1 MFASMR
7 WKSFVVA
14 WALALTLLL
23 FAQRHSATSE
33 RMLYANIIDLSHT
46 VSDSAPQPVPHR
58 NSSPSNYFVL
68 DQRAA
73 TRLDAPSQVVQNM
86 WSVDQIPSERLVRPM
101 VVIDVHKKVHGNP
114 DYRLSMQDIAD
125 WENIHGHIP
134 GGAVVMAATGWED
147 RWNNLDSYRNL
158 SADGTPH
165 FPGYTLEAVRFLVE
179 ARGIV
184 GLGID
189 SPSTDGGN
197 STNLSVHRYCAEHS
211 VYHLENVTNIAH
223 VPETGAVAVVTP
235 LKLEKGTGAPVR
247 LLALLK

>member
-1 MFASMR
+1 MK

-33 RMLYANIIDLSHT
+33 HLLYANIVDLSHT
-46 VSDSAPQPVPHR
+46 VSDSPPKTSSHLDSSTPG
-58 NSSPSNYFVL
+58 NSFVL
-68 DQRAA
+68 DQHAA
-73 TRLDAPSQVVQNM
+73 TRLEAPSQVVKGM
-86 WSVDQIPSERLVRPM
+86 WSVDEIPSERLVRPM
-101 VVIDVHKKVHGNP
+101 VVIDVQNKVRGNA
-114 DYRLSMQDIAD
+114 DYRLSMQDVAD
-125 WENIHGHIP
+125 WERTHGHIP
-134 GGAVVMAATGWED
+134 GGAVVMAATGWDD
-147 RWNNLDSYRNL
+147 RWNSSDLYRNV
-158 SADGTPH
+158 SADGTAH
-165 FPGYTLEAVRFLVE
+165 FPGYALEAVKFLVE

-197 STNLSVHRYCAEHS
+197 STNFSVHRYCAEHS
-211 VYHLENVTNIAH
+211 VYHLENVANIAR
-223 VPETGAVAVVTP
+223 VPETGALAVVTP

>member
-1 MFASMR
+1 MR

-23 FAQRHSATSE
+23 FAQRHSAKSE
-33 RMLYANIIDLSHT
+33 RLLYANVVDLSHT
-46 VSDSAPQPVPHR
+46 VSNAPQDQPVT
-58 NSSPSNYFVL
+58 
-68 DQRAA
+68 
-73 TRLDAPSQVVQNM
+73 TRLDAPSQLIKVM

-101 VVIDVHKKVHGNP
+101 VVIDIHSKVRANS
-114 DYRLSMQDIAD
+114 DYRLSMQDVAD
-125 WENIHGHIP
+125 WEQLHGHIP
-134 GGAVVMAATGWED
+134 GGAVVMAATGWDD
-147 RWNNLDSYRNL
+147 RWSNLDLYRNL
-158 SADGTPH
+158 SSDGTPH

-184 GLGID
+184 GIGID

-197 STNLSVHRYCAEHS
+197 STNFSVHRYCAEHS
-211 VYHLENVTNIAH
+211 VYHLENVANITR
-223 VPETGAVAVVTP
+223 VPESGAVAVVTP

>member
-1 MFASMR
+1 MK

-14 WALALTLLL
+14 WTLALTLLL
-23 FAQRHSATSE
+23 IAQRHSVKSE
-33 RMLYANIIDLSHT
+33 RMLYASIIDLSHT
-46 VSDSAPQPVPHR
+46 VSGSTSQSGSHLK
-58 NSSPSNYFVL
+58 NSPSDYFVF
-68 DQRAA
+68 DQFAA
-73 TRLDAPSQVVQNM
+73 TRLEAPAQVLQSM

-101 VVIDVHKKVHGNP
+101 AVIDVHNKVRGNP

-125 WENIHGHIP
+125 WESIHGHIP
-134 GGAVVMAATGWED
+134 GGAVVMAATGWDD
-147 RWNNLDSYRNL
+147 RWNNSVLYRNL

-165 FPGYTLEAVRFLVE
+165 FPGYTLEAVRFLVV

-211 VYHLENVTNIAH
+211 VYHLENVANIAR
-223 VPETGAVAVVTP
+223 VPETGALAVVTP